1 MIGGTCFIGFK
12 TFVAFYHAIIILYNK
27 RFINTYAHCVYTM
40 NTVKRIN
47 LYIQK
52 DLAKPLEKAAKQ
64 KKMGEGTYIN
74 ELIRQA
80 LSEEGAI

>member
-1 MIGGTCFIGFK
+1 
-12 TFVAFYHAIIILYNK
+12 
-27 RFINTYAHCVYTM
+27 M